1 MSFANDLASYPASHI
16 IAATGCPRGTAYDWK
31 DGRREPPAWQ
41 QVHWLRIVQAFP
53 VAVRTPKAPKPV
65 VVELVAAKRTRKK
78 LNKAS
83 LPTMTRSESSRKGS
97 RKSS

>member
-53 VAVRTPKAPKPV
+53 VAVRTPKASKPV

-78 LNKAS
+78 LNKTVDS
-83 LPTMTRSESSRKGS
+83 NRHER
-97 RKSS
+97 

>member
-1 MSFANDLASYPASHI
+1 MTFAESITDYTAAQI

-41 QVHWLRIVQAFP
+41 QPHWLSIITAG
-53 VAVRTPKAPKPV
+53 
-65 VVELVAAKRTRKK
+65 AKKIKK
-78 LNKAS
+78 HNKTS
-83 LPTMTRSESSRKGS
+83 LPTMTRPESSRKGG